1 MWRDRRIVDGKRC
14 GLHSFYYILNNLIR
28 NTINPKDGAAS
39 DINGYV
45 RNVLARFAPGEDAFN
60 VPRFM
65 WTELRFV
72 VEDGRR
78 GLPYAP
84 YLMFMIERVTG
95 FYFSKDGMHTVYKI
109 EKTQPA
115 VGTQGARSSH
125 AHVNIIEEAR

>member
-1 MWRDRRIVDGKRC
+1 MLGRFSLGGDR
-14 GLHSFYYILNNLIR
+14 
-28 NTINPKDGAAS
+28 
-39 DINGYV
+39 
-45 RNVLARFAPGEDAFN
+45 FN

-65 WTELRFV
+65 LTELRFE

-95 FYFSKDGMHTVYKI
+95 FYFLKDGMHTVYKI

-115 VGTQGARSSH
+115 TATQGVGSSH
-125 AHVNIIEEAR
+125 AHVDIPESSRSRSHRGGKMKFGKWLKAIFGKCTYAADKAYETQLEQHQQHG

>member
-1 MWRDRRIVDGKRC
+1 MWRDIMIADGKRS

-28 NTINPKDGAAS
+28 YTINPKDGAVS

-45 RNVLARFAPGEDAFN
+45 RNVLGRFAPSGDRFN
-60 VPRFM
+60 VPRFL
-65 WTELRFV
+65 WTELRLA

-95 FYFSKDGMHTVYKI
+95 FYFPKDGMHTVYKI
-109 EKTQPA
+109 EKTHPA
-115 VGTQGARSSH
+115 AATQ
-125 AHVNIIEEAR
+125 EARGLLCSCGCP